1 MPLDEF
7 ETEEL
12 TAAFQMCQKD
22 GTVTEERVKEILDIM
37 GAGLTQNDI
46 HDMFMVG
53 GGKEG
58 FSKDGWMKA
67 FEHKDHGD
75 QDEEVT
81 TAFNCVSAGG
91 ILDFEKCKK
100 ILAFGN
106 LELKPKEFEEFKNIS
121 DYNSD
126 GKVDQGDF
134 VNMIHAT
141 I

>member
-12 TAAFQMCQKD
+12 TAAFEMCQKD
-22 GTVTEERVKEILDIM
+22 GIVTEARVKECLDIM
-37 GAGLTQNDI
+37 KAGLSDNDV

-58 FSKDGWMKA
+58 FTKEQWMKA

-75 QDEEVT
+75 QDDEVT
-81 TAFNCVSAGG
+81 TAFNGVSAGG
-91 ILDFEKCKK
+91 ALDFEVAKK
-100 ILAFGN
+100 ILAFGG

>member
-1 MPLDEF
+1 
-7 ETEEL
+7 
-12 TAAFQMCQKD
+12 
-22 GTVTEERVKEILDIM
+22 
-37 GAGLTQNDI
+37 
-46 HDMFMVG
+46 MVG
-53 GGKEG
+53 GGKGG
-58 FSKDGWMKA
+58 FSKETWMKA
-67 FEHKDHGD
+67 FDHKDHGD

-91 ILDFEKCKK
+91 VLDFDVGKA
-100 ILAFGN
+100 ILAYAK

>member
-1 MPLDEF
+1 MKALIDI
-7 ETEEL
+7 L
-12 TAAFQMCQKD
+12 
-22 GTVTEERVKEILDIM
+22 GVKLSY
-37 GAGLTQNDI
+37 NDI

-53 GGKEG
+53 GGKDG
-58 FSKDGWMKA
+58 FTKDTWMKA

-75 QDEEVT
+75 QDDEVS
-81 TAFNCVSAGG
+81 TAFDCLSNAGV
-91 ILDFEKCKK
+91 LDFEKAKA
-100 ILAFGN
+100 ILAYAG

>member
-12 TAAFQMCQKD
+12 SAAYNMLQKD
-22 GTVTEERVKEILDIM
+22 GTITEARVKECLDIL
-37 GAGLTQNDI
+37 GAGMDENAV

-53 GGKEG
+53 GGKNG
-58 FSKDGWMKA
+58 FSKETWMKA

-91 ILDFEKCKK
+91 SMDFDKAKKILDF
-100 ILAFGN
+100 AG

-134 VNMIHAT
+134 VNMIHAM